1 VKSAQGGWNNGWPAN
16 VAERY
21 SYTLFMSDIQPP
33 DAVALNQVSYGQ
45 DGYFTSRQA
54 REAGFSPQLLAHHV
68 RSGRYEHIR
77 RGLYRLRGYP
87 GSSHEEVRVKWLAVG
102 AERAVVSHESAL
114 ELHGLSD
121 VLPNTVHL
129 LVNRDDRG
137 IRRFQGVTLHTTTK
151 ALEPSEVVSRDGI
164 RLTDPVR
171 SILDAAAHG
180 TAPEQIGMAVR
191 QALHEGLV
199 TRRSLLARADR
210 RGGRV
215 AELIRRSV
223 ERDWQS

>member
-1 VKSAQGGWNNGWPAN
+1 MLYLALTGMPA
-16 VAERY
+16 
-21 SYTLFMSDIQPP
+21 
-33 DAVALNQVSYGQ
+33 DATALHRIAYAQ

-87 GSSHEEVRVKWLAVG
+87 GSSHEEVRAKWLAVG
-102 AERAVVSHESAL
+102 ADRAVVSHESAL

-129 LVNRDDRG
+129 LVSRADRG
-137 IRRFQGVTLHTTTK
+137 LKPPEGVTLHTTK
-151 ALEPSEVVSRDGI
+151 EGLESSEVAIREGI
-164 RLTDPVR
+164 RVTTPAR
-171 SILDAAAHG
+171 SIIDAAGAG
-180 TAPEQIGMAVR
+180 TGPEQIEMGVR
-191 QALHEGLV
+191 QALEQGLV
-199 TRRSLLARADR
+199 TRRSLLDQAGR

-215 AELIRRSV
+215 ARLLRRAV
-223 ERDWQS
+223 EEAQR

>member
-1 VKSAQGGWNNGWPAN
+1 MGLLGMELD
-16 VAERY
+16 VAEKY
-21 SYTLFMSDIQPP
+21 SYTLSMSDIQAP
-33 DAVALNQVSYGQ
+33 DAVALNRVSYGQ
-45 DGYFTSRQA
+45 DGYFTARQA

-87 GSSHEEVRVKWLAVG
+87 GSSHEEVRAKWLAVG

-129 LVNRDDRG
+129 LVDRDDRG
-137 IRRFQGVTLHTTTK
+137 IRRLQGVTLHTTK

-171 SILDAAAHG
+171 SILDAAGAG
-180 TAPEQIGMAVR
+180 TAPEQIEMAVR
-191 QALHEGLV
+191 QALNEGLV
-199 TRRSLLARADR
+199 TRRSLFVRADR

-215 AELIRRSV
+215 ANLIRRSA
-223 ERDWQS
+223 EKDGQS

>member
-1 VKSAQGGWNNGWPAN
+1 MKTPTD

-21 SYTLFMSDIQPP
+21 SYPLSMSDTQRP
-33 DAVALNQVSYGQ
+33 DAIALNQVSYGQ

-87 GSSHEEVRVKWLAVG
+87 GSSHEEVREKWLSVG

-114 ELHGLSD
+114 DLHELSD
-121 VLPNTVHL
+121 VIPNSVHL
-129 LVNRDDRG
+129 LVDRDDRG
-137 IRRFQGVTLHTTTK
+137 IRRRQGVTLHTTTEPLK
-151 ALEPSEVVSRDGI
+151 PSEVVSREGI
-164 RLTDPVR
+164 RVTDPVR
-171 SILDAAAHG
+171 SILDAAGAG
-180 TAPEQIGMAVR
+180 TAPEQIEMAVR
-191 QALHEGLV
+191 QALNRGLV

-210 RGGRV
+210 RGGHSPNSPARP
-215 AELIRRSV
+215 AGSDGRS
-223 ERDWQS
+223 

>member
-1 VKSAQGGWNNGWPAN
+1 MN
-16 VAERY
+16 RY
-21 SYTLFMSDIQPP
+21 SYTLSMSDMQTP
-33 DAVALNQVSYGQ
+33 DAVALNRVSYGQ

-87 GSSHEEVRVKWLAVG
+87 GSSHEEVRAKWLAVG

-129 LVNRDDRG
+129 LVDRDDRG
-137 IRRFQGVTLHTTTK
+137 IRRLQGVTLHTTK
-151 ALEPSEVVSRDGI
+151 ALEPSEVVLRDGI
-164 RLTDPVR
+164 RVTDPVR
-171 SILDAAAHG
+171 SILDAAGAG
-180 TAPEQIGMAVR
+180 TAPEQIEVAVR
-191 QALHEGLV
+191 QALNEGLT
-199 TRRSLLARADR
+199 TRRPLLARADR

-215 AELIRRSV
+215 ANLIRRSA
-223 ERDWQS
+223 EKDGQS

>member
-1 VKSAQGGWNNGWPAN
+1 
-16 VAERY
+16 
-21 SYTLFMSDIQPP
+21 MSQKDIAILDLCLTFKAP
-33 DAVALNQVSYGQ
+33 DTVALNRVSYGQ

-77 RGLYRLRGYP
+77 RGLYRLSGYP
-87 GSSHEEVRVKWLAVG
+87 GSSHEEVRAKWLAVG

-129 LVNRDDRG
+129 LVDREDRG
-137 IRRFQGVTLHTTTK
+137 IRRLQGVTLHTTTRP
-151 ALEPSEVVSRDGI
+151 LEPSEVVSREGI
-164 RLTDPVR
+164 RVTDPVR
-171 SILDAAAHG
+171 SILDAAGTG
-180 TAPEQIGMAVR
+180 TAPEQIEMAVR
-191 QALHEGLV
+191 QALHEGLT
-199 TRRSLLARADR
+199 TRRSLLARVDR

-215 AELIRRSV
+215 AKLIRRSV
-223 ERDWQS
+223 EMDGGS

>member
-1 VKSAQGGWNNGWPAN
+1 
-16 VAERY
+16 
-21 SYTLFMSDIQPP
+21 MSDKPAP
-33 DAVALNQVSYGQ
+33 DAVALNRVSYGQ
-45 DGYFTSRQA
+45 DGYFTVGQA

-87 GSSHEEVRVKWLAVG
+87 GSSHEEVRAKWLALG

-129 LVNRDDRG
+129 LVDRDDRG
-137 IRRFQGVTLHTTTK
+137 IRRLQGVTLHTTTK
-151 ALEPSEVVSRDGI
+151 VLAPSEVVTREGI

-171 SILDAAAHG
+171 SILDAAGAG
-180 TAPEQIGMAVR
+180 TGPEQIEMAVR
-191 QALHEGLV
+191 QALDEGLV
-199 TRRSLLARADR
+199 TRRSLLARADG

-215 AELIRRSV
+215 ADLIRRSA
-223 ERDWQS
+223 EKDGQS

>member
-1 VKSAQGGWNNGWPAN
+1 MP
-16 VAERY
+16 
-21 SYTLFMSDIQPP
+21 DIQAP
-33 DAVALNQVSYGQ
+33 DAIALNRVSYGQ

-77 RGLYRLRGYP
+77 RGLYRLSGYP

-129 LVNRDDRG
+129 LVDRDDRG
-137 IRRFQGVTLHTTTK
+137 IRRLQGVTLHTTTK
-151 ALEPSEVVSRDGI
+151 ALEPSEVVFRDGI
-164 RLTDPVR
+164 RVTDPAR
-171 SILDAAAHG
+171 SILDAAGAG
-180 TAPEQIGMAVR
+180 TAPEQIGMAAR
-191 QALHEGLV
+191 QALNEGLV

-215 AELIRRSV
+215 AKLIRRSA
-223 ERDWQS
+223 EKDGRS

>member
-1 VKSAQGGWNNGWPAN
+1 METQWVSIN
-16 VAERY
+16 VAQRY
-21 SYTLFMSDIQPP
+21 SYTLSMSDIQTP
-33 DAVALNQVSYGQ
+33 DAVALNRVAYGQ

-77 RGLYRLRGYP
+77 RGLYRLRGFP
-87 GSSHEEVRVKWLAVG
+87 GSSHEEVREKWLAVG

-129 LVNRDDRG
+129 LVDREDRG
-137 IRRFQGVTLHTTTK
+137 IRQLQGVTLHTTTR
-151 ALEPSEVVSRDGI
+151 ALEPSEVVSREGI
-164 RLTDPVR
+164 RVTDPVR
-171 SILDAAAHG
+171 SILDAAGAG
-180 TAPEQIGMAVR
+180 TAPEQIEMAVR
-191 QALHEGLV
+191 QALNEGLM
-199 TRRSLLARADR
+199 TRRSLLARAER

-215 AELIRRSV
+215 ASLIRRSA
-223 ERDWQS
+223 EKDGQS